1 MSNENISQTDSIFKV
16 KRTIT
21 ADADVTCNYSQDSI
35 DIENTTNE
43 FFISDTQVKNFT
55 ELNDDK
61 VEELSQNLMHECN
74 NDVYVSDVT
83 VDAENIIFVKN
94 QVKIDDLQDWEI
106 DQILR
111 DYPEY
116 ELAEIQ
122 VTKKVLQLKSDE
134 SK

>member
-21 ADADVTCNYSQDSI
+21 ADADVSCHYSQDSI

-61 VEELSQNLMHECN
+61 VEELSQNLLHEAN

-83 VDAENIIFVKN
+83 VDYENITFDKQ

-111 DYPEY
+111 DHPEY

>member
-1 MSNENISQTDSIFKV
+1 
-16 KRTIT
+16 
-21 ADADVTCNYSQDSI
+21 
-35 DIENTTNE
+35 
-43 FFISDTQVKNFT
+43 
-55 ELNDDK
+55 
-61 VEELSQNLMHECN
+61 MHEAN

-83 VDAENIIFVKN
+83 VDYENITFDKQ

-111 DYPEY
+111 DHPEY